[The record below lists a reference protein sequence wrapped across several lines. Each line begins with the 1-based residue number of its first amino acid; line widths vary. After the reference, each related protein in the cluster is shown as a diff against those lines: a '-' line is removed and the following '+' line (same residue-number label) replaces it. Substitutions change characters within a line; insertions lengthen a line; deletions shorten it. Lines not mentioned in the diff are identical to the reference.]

1 MSDDEYDRMM
11 GRIDALFPRCDG
23 GYGDD
28 MRRMMRLAEHHNASW
43 YQVYSDGIIRLLNEL
58 VGRMEA
64 DAREEAALDEY
75 VTRMEAEALPR

>member
-1 MSDDEYDRMM
+1 MSEDVYD
-11 GRIDALFPRCDG
+11 RIDAMHERLDVLFPEKDR

-28 MRRMMRLAEHHNASW
+28 MRRMLVLAEDRCARHDALSILS
-43 YQVYSDGIIRLLNEL
+43 VLNEL

-75 VTRMEAEALPR
+75 VTRMEAEALGA